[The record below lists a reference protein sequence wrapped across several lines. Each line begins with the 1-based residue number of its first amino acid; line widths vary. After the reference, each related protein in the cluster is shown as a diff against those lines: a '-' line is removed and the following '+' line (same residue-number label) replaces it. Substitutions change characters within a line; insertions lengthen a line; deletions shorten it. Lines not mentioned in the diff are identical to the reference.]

1 MKSYIRLLFFI
12 MIFMWTPMIFACAP
26 DIDSAH
32 ISYGIRATGTYSA
45 EGALIMTSAS
55 IASDSNIQLS
65 KVVDI
70 TRDEDNTSVIKG
82 AGGSAL
88 SDLSAS
94 GFAEDGSVGSTES
107 VGNVG
112 SVGSTESV
120 ESAGSAGST
129 GDMASADSINSKENT
144 AETIAYDMQYGSGE
158 GRLPDNMERA
168 ADHSYTVV
176 QGDCL
181 WNIAKA
187 CYGSGI
193 DYIRIYEANRSVI
206 GDDPDLIFPGTVL
219 VLP

>member
-55 IASDSNIQLS
+55 ITTDSNIQLS
-65 KVVDI
+65 EVVDI

-88 SDLSAS
+88 SAS
-94 GFAEDGSVGSTES
+94 GFADDGSGEST
-107 VGNVG
+107 GNVG

-120 ESAGSAGST
+120 ESVGSAGSAGSVGSAGSA

-144 AETIAYDMQYGSGE
+144 AETIAYDKFIEVGGSIAAAREKGLLRSE
-158 GRLPDNMERA
+158 GKEYVMKD
-168 ADHSYTVV
+168 
-176 QGDCL
+176 GDIVNFL
-181 WNIAKA
+181 FN
-187 CYGSGI
+187 
-193 DYIRIYEANRSVI
+193 V
-206 GDDPDLIFPGTVL
+206 
-219 VLP
+219 

>member
-1 MKSYIRLLFFI
+1 
-12 MIFMWTPMIFACAP
+12 MIFACAP

-55 IASDSNIQLS
+55 ITTDSNIQLS
-65 KVVDI
+65 EVVDI
-70 TRDEDNTSVIKG
+70 TRNEDNTSVIKG

-94 GFAEDGSVGSTES
+94 GFADD
-107 VGNVG
+107 G

-120 ESAGSAGST
+120 ESAGSVGST
-129 GDMASADSINSKENT
+129 GDTTGADSINSKENT

-187 CYGSGI
+187 RYGSGI

>member
-55 IASDSNIQLS
+55 IATDSNIQLS
-65 KVVDI
+65 EVVDI

-94 GFAEDGSVGSTES
+94 GFADDGSGEST
-107 VGNVG
+107 GNVG

-120 ESAGSAGST
+120 GSA

-187 CYGSGI
+187 RYGSGI

>member
-1 MKSYIRLLFFI
+1 
-12 MIFMWTPMIFACAP
+12 MIFACAP

-55 IASDSNIQLS
+55 IATDSNIQLS
-65 KVVDI
+65 EVVDI

-94 GFAEDGSVGSTES
+94 GFADDGSGEST
-107 VGNVG
+107 GNVG

-120 ESAGSAGST
+120 ESVGIAGSAGSVGSVGSA

-187 CYGSGI
+187 RYGSGI
-193 DYIRIYEANRSVI
+193 DYIRIYEANRGVI

>member
-55 IASDSNIQLS
+55 ITTDSNIQLS
-65 KVVDI
+65 EVVDI
-70 TRDEDNTSVIKG
+70 TRNEDNTSVIKG

-94 GFAEDGSVGSTES
+94 GFADD
-107 VGNVG
+107 G

-120 ESAGSAGST
+120 ESAGSVGST
-129 GDMASADSINSKENT
+129 GDTTGADSINSKENT

-187 CYGSGI
+187 RYGSGI

>member
-1 MKSYIRLLFFI
+1 
-12 MIFMWTPMIFACAP
+12 MIFACAP

-55 IASDSNIQLS
+55 IATDSNIQLS
-65 KVVDI
+65 EVVDI

-94 GFAEDGSVGSTES
+94 GFADDGSVGSTES
-107 VGNVG
+107 VGSVG
-112 SVGSTESV
+112 SV
-120 ESAGSAGST
+120 GSAGST
-129 GDMASADSINSKENT
+129 GDTTGADSINSKENT

-187 CYGSGI
+187 RYGSVI

>member
-1 MKSYIRLLFFI
+1 
-12 MIFMWTPMIFACAP
+12 MIFACAP

-55 IASDSNIQLS
+55 ITTDSNIQLS
-65 KVVDI
+65 EVVDI
-70 TRDEDNTSVIKG
+70 TRDEDNSSVIKG
-82 AGGSAL
+82 AGGSDL

-94 GFAEDGSVGSTES
+94 GFADDGSGEST
-107 VGNVG
+107 GNVG

-120 ESAGSAGST
+120 GSVGSA

-187 CYGSGI
+187 RYGSGI

>member
-1 MKSYIRLLFFI
+1 

-55 IASDSNIQLS
+55 ITTDSNIQLS
-65 KVVDI
+65 EVVDI
-70 TRDEDNTSVIKG
+70 TRDEDNSSVIKG
-82 AGGSAL
+82 AGGSTL

-94 GFAEDGSVGSTES
+94 GFADDGSVGSTES
-107 VGNVG
+107 VESAG
-112 SVGSTESV
+112 SAESV
-120 ESAGSAGST
+120 ESVESAGSAGSAGST

-187 CYGSGI
+187 RYGSGI